1 MSCVADGGPH
11 GQRLCSEVV
20 GRDKPFVEDE
30 MMRRRLAEDALP
42 AHLRRSQLAD
52 SIPARDVEDEE
63 SRPGEVREQD
73 RAMDGLTLRR
83 GGAHCPEPARSTLP
97 LGGKPRPELSD

>member
-1 MSCVADGGPH
+1 GGDDVERSLRESTPELAAMSCVADGGTH

-42 AHLRRSQLAD
+42 ARLRCSQLAD

-73 RAMDGLTLRR
+73 RTMDGLTLRS
-83 GGAHCPEPARSTLP
+83 GGAHCP
-97 LGGKPRPELSD
+97 